1 MWRWLW
7 LIAACHAAGG
17 GEPAPDA
24 APPGELRQITYD
36 GDSEWIYIAHGPP
49 GAPIVVIAH
58 GQGTEHVVNCWPD
71 EVPHDATVKQAVG
84 LADHLAAEG
93 FTAVAI
99 MYRNEGMGQPAL
111 PALRIRDTYLHDAA
125 AVLAAARAVR
135 TGDEPVAFVGHSN
148 GTYAAWWA
156 ATDRPELATPR
167 AGLDIRTVIL
177 AGHTANALA
186 NLVSARALFVG
197 SDKLSHQE
205 AITGG
210 VLLAVGSAITAAHAN
225 ELAAKNLDDGSP
237 VSIHLAP
244 LLSQKGIDAF
254 RAAFVT
260 PVPTAQG
267 ACRAGVP
274 ATCDGGCLQA
284 QFAAGTD
291 PGVATDYLS
300 HVVVD
305 AINVWNPDAPTDP
318 GAATNSIVAVGRE
331 ISPPFFAGHLL
342 APRALV
348 LYSAKDHVIV
358 PHGQATRDF
367 TLAALRTQG
376 ATVGVPAIASD
387 AHGVCEHGD
396 YWDPSRSCGY
406 TEIVAELHAALD

>member
-1 MWRWLW
+1 M
-7 LIAACHAAGG
+7 ISYA
-17 GEPAPDA
+17 
-24 APPGELRQITYD
+24 
-36 GDSEWIYIAHGPP
+36 GDSEWLYIAHGPP

-111 PALRIRDTYLHDAA
+111 PALRVRDTYLHDAA
-125 AVLAAARAVR
+125 AVIEAAKAVR
-135 TGDEPVAFVGHSN
+135 TGREPVAFVGHSN

-156 ATDRPELATPR
+156 ATDRAELAND
-167 AGLDIRTVIL
+167 LDIRTVIL

-186 NLVSARALFVG
+186 NLVSARALFAG
-197 SDKLSHQE
+197 TDKLAHQE

-210 VLLAVGSAITAAHAN
+210 VLLAVGSAITAAHASD
-225 ELAAKNLDDGSP
+225 LAAMSLDDGSP
-237 VSIHLAP
+237 VALQLAP
-244 LLSQKGIDAF
+244 LVSAKGIAAF

-260 PVPTAQG
+260 SVQAANG
-267 ACRAGVP
+267 SCRAGVP

-284 QFAAGTD
+284 QFAAAND
-291 PGVATDYLS
+291 PGPATDYVS
-300 HVVVD
+300 QVVVD
-305 AINVWNPDAPTDP
+305 AINFWDPDAPSDP
-318 GAATNSIVAVGRE
+318 GVAINPIVEVGRN
-331 ISPPFFAGHLL
+331 ISPPFYAGHVL

-358 PHGQATRDF
+358 PHGQATREF
-367 TLAALRTQG
+367 TLAALRTQD
-376 ATVGVPAIASD
+376 ATVASPPIATD
-387 AHGVCEHGD
+387 AHGICEHGD
-396 YWDPSRSCGY
+396 YWDPTRACGY
-406 TEIVAELHAALD
+406 AEIVAELHAALN